1 MNLQV
6 KTGRNSKMTGY
17 KEPPKSGQFTKGD
30 PRINRKGRPKKSA
43 LLYAIF
49 KKQAFAKADNFM
61 LPDLTCLEAIAHD
74 WLNSDDYKKQ
84 RAALEIIFGKLE
96 RGEEEN
102 EPEEKTP

>member
-1 MNLQV
+1 
-6 KTGRNSKMTGY
+6 MTGY

-61 LPDLTCLEAIAHD
+61 LPNLTCLEAIAHD

-96 RGEEEN
+96 RGEEKEPG
-102 EPEEKTP
+102 EPEEPE

>member
-1 MNLQV
+1 
-6 KTGRNSKMTGY
+6 MTGY

-43 LLYAIF
+43 LLYEIF

-61 LPDLTCLEAIAHD
+61 LPNLTCLEAIAHD

-84 RAALEIIFGKLE
+84 RAALEILFGNLDNMGDDDE
-96 RGEEEN
+96 QEET
-102 EPEEKTP
+102 PQTEE

>member
-1 MNLQV
+1 
-6 KTGRNSKMTGY
+6 MTGY

-61 LPDLTCLEAIAHD
+61 LPNLTCLEAIAHD

-84 RAALEIIFGKLE
+84 RAALEILFGNLDNMGDDDE
-96 RGEEEN
+96 QEET
-102 EPEEKTP
+102 PETEE

>member
-1 MNLQV
+1 
-6 KTGRNSKMTGY
+6 MTGY

-61 LPDLTCLEAIAHD
+61 LPNLTCLEAIAHD

-84 RAALEIIFGKLE
+84 RAALKILFGNLDNMDDEQEEIPE
-96 RGEEEN
+96 TEE
-102 EPEEKTP
+102 

>member
-1 MNLQV
+1 
-6 KTGRNSKMTGY
+6 MTGY

-84 RAALEIIFGKLE
+84 RAALEILFGNLDNMDDE
-96 RGEEEN
+96 QEET
-102 EPEEKTP
+102 PETEE